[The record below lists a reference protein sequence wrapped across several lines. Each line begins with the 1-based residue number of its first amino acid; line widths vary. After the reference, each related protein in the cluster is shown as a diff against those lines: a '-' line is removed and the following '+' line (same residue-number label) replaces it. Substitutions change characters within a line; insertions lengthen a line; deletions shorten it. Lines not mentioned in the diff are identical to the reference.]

1 MDDLFFYSSKIIW
14 FVIEPSHLYLC
25 LLSICILLLFTSY
38 RKSARKILCVM
49 LFFIWTVAL
58 FPVGSWLFYPLETRF
73 QHNPKLP
80 ETVDGIIVLG
90 GSISPSMS
98 LYWQQIETNQYHER
112 LTTFIQLAKIY
123 PEAKLL
129 FTGGSAAIK
138 RNQPTEAEFARQYFI
153 DSGVPGSRLI
163 IEDKARNTA
172 ENIQY
177 SKMLVTPKPDE
188 NWVVITTAFHMPRS
202 IGLFCKQ
209 NWPVIPYPVDH
220 ATNPEKLFKLN
231 FNLADH
237 VSSLTDASHEWVG
250 LLAYFLTGKIDQI
263 LPKTCH

>member
-1 MDDLFFYSSKIIW
+1 MNDLFFYSSKIIW
-14 FVIEPSHLYLC
+14 FLISPSHLYLY
-25 LLSICILLLFTSY
+25 LLSICILLLFTRY

-49 LFFIWTVAL
+49 LLFIWVVAL
-58 FPVGSWLFYPLETRF
+58 FPVGSWMFYPLETRF

-80 ETVDGIIVLG
+80 KTVDGIIVLG
-90 GSISPSMS
+90 GSVSPSMS
-98 LYWQQIETNQYHER
+98 QYWQQLETNQYHER
-112 LTTFIQLAKIY
+112 LTTFIQLAKTY

-138 RNQPTEAEFARQYFI
+138 DNQPTEAEFVLQYFI
-153 DSGVPGSRLI
+153 DNGVSGARII

-177 SKMLVTPKPDE
+177 SKILVKPQSGE

-220 ATNPEKLFKLN
+220 ASNPETLFKVN

-237 VSSLTDASHEWVG
+237 AGSLTGASHEWVG
-250 LLAYFLTGKIDQI
+250 LLAYFLTGKIDRI
-263 LPKTCH
+263 LPTTCH

>member
-14 FVIEPSHLYLC
+14 FVISPSHLYLY
-25 LLSICILLLFTSY
+25 LLSICILLLFTRY
-38 RKSARKILCVM
+38 IENVRKILCVM
-49 LFFIWTVAL
+49 LVCIWTVAL
-58 FPVGSWLFYPLETRF
+58 FPAGSWLFYPLETRF
-73 QHNPKLP
+73 QNNPKLP
-80 ETVDGIIVLG
+80 IKVDGIIVLG
-90 GSISPSMS
+90 GSILPSMS
-98 LYWQQIETNQYHER
+98 HYWQQLETNQYHER
-112 LTTFIQLAKIY
+112 LTTFIQLAKVY
-123 PEAKLL
+123 PDAKLL

-138 RNQPTEAEFARQYFI
+138 NNQPTEAEFARQYFI
-153 DSGVPGSRLI
+153 DSGVSDSRLI

-172 ENIQY
+172 ENIHY
-177 SKMLVTPKPDE
+177 SKMLVKPQPDE

-220 ATNPEKLFKLN
+220 ATNPETLFKLN

-237 VSSLTDASHEWVG
+237 VGSLTGASHEWVG

-263 LPKTCH
+263 LPTSCH

>member
-1 MDDLFFYSSKIIW
+1 MNDLFFYSSKIIW
-14 FVIEPSHLYLC
+14 FVISPSHLYLY
-25 LLSICILLLFTSY
+25 LLSICILLLFTNY
-38 RKSARKILCVM
+38 RKNARKILCVM
-49 LFFIWTVAL
+49 LFFMWAVAL
-58 FPVGSWLFYPLETRF
+58 FPVGSWLYYPLETRF

-98 LYWQQIETNQYHER
+98 HYWQQLETNQYHER

-138 RNQPTEAEFARQYFI
+138 DNQPTEAEFVRQYFI
-153 DSGVPGSRLI
+153 DSGVSGARLI

-177 SKMLVTPKPDE
+177 SKILVKPQPDE
-188 NWVVITTAFHMPRS
+188 SWLLITTAFHMPRS
-202 IGLFCKQ
+202 IGVFCHQK
-209 NWPVIPYPVDH
+209 WPVIPYPVDH
-220 ATNPEKLFKLN
+220 ASNPETLFKIN

-237 VSSLTDASHEWVG
+237 AANLNGASHEWIG
-250 LLAYFLTGKIDQI
+250 LLAYFLTGKIDNI
-263 LPKTCH
+263 LPSTCH